1 MSKNDVLHAE
11 SNNDSG
17 ESIPILQ
24 HFFPFLL
31 WDFLRKSNYKLF
43 LTYLSPIFVIFWFIT
58 HKSDIFMAFSERLA
72 YARKQKKIKQVD
84 LGKLVGTSGDIIGKY
99 ERGENTPSIEVA
111 ARIADALGVTL
122 DYLVK
127 DGEYE
132 HIDKLDQGTKTKIFD
147 IIDTYLRDFKTRQAY
162 AR

>member
-1 MSKNDVLHAE
+1 
-11 SNNDSG
+11 
-17 ESIPILQ
+17 
-24 HFFPFLL
+24 
-31 WDFLRKSNYKLF
+31 
-43 LTYLSPIFVIFWFIT
+43 
-58 HKSDIFMAFSERLA
+58 MAFSERLA
-72 YARKQKKIKQVD
+72 YARKQKIIKQAD

-99 ERGENTPSIEVA
+99 ERGENIPSIEVA

-132 HIDKLDQGTKTKIFD
+132 HIDNLTLKRLKDIEKLDQGTKAKVFD

-162 AR
+162 AS